1 MTFFS
6 QCYIPYSHH
15 KELGC
20 QEGPIEKSI
29 IIILI
34 DLWCILL
41 RSDWQVLLTGITWCV
56 VKKIKP
62 VRGFDSSSGVG
73 SIASCC
79 SGK

>member
-20 QEGPIEKSI
+20 QEGLIEKSI

-56 VKKIKP
+56 VKKLNQSEVLILL
-62 VRGFDSSSGVG
+62 VV
-73 SIASCC
+73 
-79 SGK
+79 